1 MLSLSCFGRAVT
13 RAALFGRFV
22 PPKTCYF
29 PPNICSLRP
38 VPHGARAGTTS
49 AGAAP
54 RVRDPERR
62 APGIGDSPQLGKYQV
77 GRTGRKIIVVALPK
91 RGQFENLP
99 TPGGHSKS
107 ALPQKRTK

>member
-1 MLSLSCFGRAVT
+1 MLLLSCFGRAVT

-54 RVRDPERR
+54 RVRDPGRR
-62 APGIGDSPQLGKYQV
+62 APGIG
-77 GRTGRKIIVVALPK
+77 VAVRNSGNIRSDERAEK
-91 RGQFENLP
+91 
-99 TPGGHSKS
+99 
-107 ALPQKRTK
+107 